1 MTVFE
6 KFPDPQDRGP
16 SLSLPLA
23 LLSLAFLA
31 AIGFQ
36 TVQLMHDHSNLA
48 NIYAGQE
55 SAVEQTARLR
65 NLVDGFA
72 GETASLA
79 QQGNRPAKQV
89 VETLR
94 SQNITIRPPTTT
106 SVNLPTP

>member
-6 KFPDPQDRGP
+6 KFPEPGSRGP
-16 SLSLPLA
+16 SLALPVA

-36 TVQLMHDHSNLA
+36 TVQLMHDHGNLA
-48 NIYAGQE
+48 AIYAGQE
-55 SAVEQTARLR
+55 SAVEQTVRLR

-72 GETASLA
+72 GETARLA

-94 SQNITIRPPTTT
+94 SQNITLRPPT
-106 SVNLPTP
+106 PTADPPAP